1 MRTLI
6 KHPFVLVKDFTS
18 LSKKS
23 KKIQKNFQ
31 LFLLFMNPAA
41 ECAADLNISD
51 LNDVGIL

>member
-6 KHPFVLVKDFTS
+6 KHPIVLVKDFTA